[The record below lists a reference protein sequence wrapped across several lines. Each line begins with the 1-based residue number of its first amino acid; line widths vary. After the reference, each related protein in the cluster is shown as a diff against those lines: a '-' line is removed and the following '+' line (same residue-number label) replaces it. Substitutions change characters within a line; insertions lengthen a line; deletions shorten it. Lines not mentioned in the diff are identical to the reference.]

1 MSPNWAPLDAL
12 NLLFLPLMVVTAGQC
27 YKHWGSLWDAEL
39 TAADRQLL
47 QQAVIFVLLPVV
59 VLCHELGHVA
69 AIKFFGGTIKEFHY
83 AFQSGYVVPGQS
95 FPPDQ
100 TIWLYFSGNLVQI
113 LMGVAA
119 GLLALLSNSP
129 PIVAMLV
136 YLALWSVGGTV
147 IVYALL
153 SLTGL
158 YGDWINIYSYGLS
171 PLVLAIG
178 AFQLTMAALV
188 FWCLYGELPKFWFIG
203 KVNHSWRDE
212 VTQLKEQVTRYPSAE
227 NWLHLAWSCF
237 GQGLFRTSER
247 FLSKAGQLAPES
259 PAVKILE
266 ATTADRKGNL
276 DYAIECYERLAELNS
291 LPARQ
296 REVILLEL
304 ANCQSKQ
311 GNAIAAL
318 KTYNQAVVESPH
330 LADPHYYRG
339 VLLGNAGQFHEAEAE
354 LKMSLLLEWLDKSLP
369 STVPARLLS
378 IKTKQLPKQ

>member
-12 NLLFLPLMVVTAGQC
+12 NLLFLPLMAITAGQC
-27 YKHWGSLWDAEL
+27 FKHWGSLWDAEL

-69 AIKFFGGTIKEFHY
+69 AIKFFGGTVKEFHY

-113 LMGVAA
+113 LI
-119 GLLALLSNSP
+119 GLLAGLSAMLCSSP

-136 YLALWSVGGTV
+136 YLSLWSIGGTV
-147 IVYALL
+147 IIYALL
-153 SLTGL
+153 SLTGF

-178 AFQLTMAALV
+178 TFHLTMAALV
-188 FWCLYGELPKFWFIG
+188 FWCLYGELPKFWFIS
-203 KVNHSWRDE
+203 KVNHRWRDE
-212 VTQLKEQVTRYPSAE
+212 VTQLKEQVSRHPSAE

-237 GQGLFRTSER
+237 GQGLLRTSQR
-247 FLSKAGQLAPES
+247 FLSKARQLAPDS
-259 PAVKILE
+259 PAVRILE
-266 ATTADRKGNL
+266 ATTADQRGDLN
-276 DYAIECYERLAELNS
+276 YAIECYERLAELTG
-291 LPARQ
+291 LPERQ
-296 REVILLEL
+296 RMAILMEL
-304 ANCQSKQ
+304 ANCQLKQ

-330 LADPHYYRG
+330 LADPHYYRAI
-339 VLLGNAGQFHEAEAE
+339 LLGNAGQYVQAEAE
-354 LKMSLLLEWLDKSLP
+354 LKVSLQLQWLDKTLLSR
-369 STVPARLLS
+369 VPAQLVA